1 MDALPLYTSSNAW
14 GKKAWTDK
22 LSKVGV
28 DLMLSMFELND
39 NRPELGSTQPSTEF
53 EHKMH
58 IAVIESRRVLVCFA
72 VGGHV
77 FGCCVR
83 SRKEGRIVVE
93 QFATCFEHFRTANPG
108 PGNLTIWLCRYF
120 QHCHCI
126 CWTACYIRALIHFPG
141 AQGGT
146 QFARRPSASELLMR
160 GALADLSRPCGSQVE
175 VTSAKCLQLQP
186 DMTFQG
192 RAAPLTLKEPRHGI
206 QIKLQS

>member
-1 MDALPLYTSSNAW
+1 MDALPLYTSSNLW

-28 DLMLSMFELND
+28 DLMLSMFELNVD
-39 NRPELGSTQPSTEF
+39 RPELGSTQPSTEF

-58 IAVIESRRVLVCFA
+58 IEVIESRRVLVCFA

-93 QFATCFEHFRTANPG
+93 RFATCFEHFRTANPG

-120 QHCHCI
+120 SVATAFVGQHA
-126 CWTACYIRALIHFPG
+126 T
-141 AQGGT
+141 
-146 QFARRPSASELLMR
+146 SER
-160 GALADLSRPCGSQVE
+160 
-175 VTSAKCLQLQP
+175 
-186 DMTFQG
+186 
-192 RAAPLTLKEPRHGI
+192 
-206 QIKLQS
+206 